1 MSIVIP
7 PELETRL
14 RAHAEAEG
22 LTVEAYIE
30 RLVSADERAEA
41 ELINLALEGL
51 GSGEPLKVGPT
62 LHKKY
67 IVGAHRAPLQLRT
80 PSCRGGL

>member
-1 MSIVIP
+1 MIRMFGG
-7 PELETRL
+7 RL
-14 RAHAEAEG
+14 SLHRGASFSFHGPA
-22 LTVEAYIE
+22 E
-30 RLVSADERAEA
+30 RLERRDWQ
-41 ELINLALEGL
+41 
-51 GSGEPLKVGPT
+51 KGP

>member
-1 MSIVIP
+1 MVPREP
-7 PELETRL
+7 PDIAL
-14 RAHAEAEG
+14 
-22 LTVEAYIE
+22 
-30 RLVSADERAEA
+30 LVSRNVCPPN
-41 ELINLALEGL
+41 LGGQLLFPYINSA
-51 GSGEPLKVGPT
+51 